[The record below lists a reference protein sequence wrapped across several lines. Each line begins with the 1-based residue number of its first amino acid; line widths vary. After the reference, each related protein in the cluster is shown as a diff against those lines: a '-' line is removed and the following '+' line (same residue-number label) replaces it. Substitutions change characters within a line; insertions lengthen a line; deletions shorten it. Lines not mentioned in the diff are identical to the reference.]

1 MTTITSKNWQ
11 KVRLDEI
18 ANFQYGY
25 TASAKEEDTGTKL
38 LRITDIVP
46 NLIDWDTVPYCEIED
61 KDFKQYEIKKGDI
74 LIARTGATAGYAKLI
89 RRAPEQSVFASY
101 LIRLRM
107 KDKSADPAFV
117 GRIIESDDF

>member
-1 MTTITSKNWQ
+1 MTTTSKIWQ
-11 KVRLDEI
+11 KVRLDDI

-25 TASAKEEDTGTKL
+25 TASAKDENTGTKL

-46 NLIDWDTVPYCEIED
+46 DLIDWDTVPYCDIDD

-89 RRAPEQSVFASY
+89 RQTPQKSVFASY
-101 LIRLRM
+101 LIRLTMQDNR
-107 KDKSADPAFV
+107 ADPN
-117 GRIIESDDF
+117 